1 MWSLPLHKNRKVLM
15 SHRNARLTFHGRLL
29 LVARIQDA
37 QPVSHVAM
45 AASGW
50 KAHGPKM
57 GSTAAKKK
65 AKIGFDYIHS
75 IVDDHTRLAYS
86 EIHDNEKGET
96 CAGFF
101 ERAIEFYKGHG
112 ITIERFNRTVQ
123 TAWAYRQ
130 VYETNAARSAVLSDF
145 LHRYNHQRRHH
156 GLKNH
161 PPISRLSPTS

>member
-1 MWSLPLHKNRKVLM
+1 
-15 SHRNARLTFHGRLL
+15 
-29 LVARIQDA
+29 
-37 QPVSHVAM
+37 
-45 AASGW
+45 
-50 KAHGPKM
+50 M

-75 IVDDHTRLAYS
+75 IVDDHTHLAYS
-86 EIHDNEKGET
+86 KIHDNEKGET

-101 ERAIEFYKGHG
+101 ERAKEFYKGHG
-112 ITIERFNRTVQ
+112 ITIERVNRTVQ
-123 TAWAYRQ
+123 TEWAYRQ
-130 VYETNAARSAVLSDF
+130 VYETNAARSAVLPDF